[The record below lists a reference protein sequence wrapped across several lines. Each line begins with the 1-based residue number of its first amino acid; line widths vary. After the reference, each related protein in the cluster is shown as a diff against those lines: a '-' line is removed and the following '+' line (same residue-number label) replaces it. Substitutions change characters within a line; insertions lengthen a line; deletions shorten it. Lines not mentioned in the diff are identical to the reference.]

1 MLAQALARK
10 TRRSYPGT
18 LQVYSQ
24 GAHSTHQAAAE
35 DGSSKR
41 EFLVVVHVR
50 GDQAFKKYLA
60 HASRDDLPLYRG
72 LLLKASAA
80 LLRLPMPRAAVPGAA
95 S

>member
-1 MLAQALARK
+1 MLAQALQEEKKGGA
-10 TRRSYPGT
+10 TPGT

-24 GAHSTHQAAAE
+24 GAHSSHQAAE
-35 DGSSKR
+35 DGSSKH

-80 LLRLPMPRAAVPGAA
+80 LRWLPMPRSAVPGAA